1 MDCYTDATYSDVIE
15 YISALTAK
23 GYTKSELSEPNGNI
37 FATLLDEKS
46 KGLLHISY
54 LKHDKSL
61 KIITDPLIESIY
73 KTAEP
78 SYTKI
83 TDTSFAVIPLDYTH
97 RELTDGHGMCYII
110 TLEDGRFIII
120 DGGYGDYLAGETKKE
135 PRDSEIIYNYL
146 KSNNKR
152 DGGITV
158 AAWIFTHPHAD
169 HYSAFIK
176 FNELYRDIK
185 IEYFIY
191 NNGDPSAYS
200 SVYPSDD
207 FLRLTLPSIITRDY
221 PTSKIIKP
229 HAGQEIR
236 FCNLTLN
243 VIYTQELCIP
253 YFEPATNDA
262 STVFRITVN
271 GSSILIMADCDCGA
285 SDLITDIYQST
296 LKSDFMQVNHHG
308 YSGATVKLY
317 DCVSPSYT
325 LWTTSNAA
333 FALRTTGKKYQ
344 FIGNAVESNKY
355 IFDKLGREHCIVA
368 DGDVKH
374 IIFSQNGYT
383 VK

>member
-15 YISALTAK
+15 YISALTDK

-120 DGGYGDYLAGETKKE
+120 DGGYGDYLAGEIKKE

-146 KSNNKR
+146 KYNNKR

-176 FNELYRDIK
+176 FN
-185 IEYFIY
+185 
-191 NNGDPSAYS
+191 
-200 SVYPSDD
+200 
-207 FLRLTLPSIITRDY
+207 
-221 PTSKIIKP
+221 
-229 HAGQEIR
+229 
-236 FCNLTLN
+236 
-243 VIYTQELCIP
+243 
-253 YFEPATNDA
+253 
-262 STVFRITVN
+262 
-271 GSSILIMADCDCGA
+271 
-285 SDLITDIYQST
+285 
-296 LKSDFMQVNHHG
+296 
-308 YSGATVKLY
+308 
-317 DCVSPSYT
+317 
-325 LWTTSNAA
+325 
-333 FALRTTGKKYQ
+333 
-344 FIGNAVESNKY
+344 
-355 IFDKLGREHCIVA
+355 
-368 DGDVKH
+368 
-374 IIFSQNGYT
+374 
-383 VK
+383 